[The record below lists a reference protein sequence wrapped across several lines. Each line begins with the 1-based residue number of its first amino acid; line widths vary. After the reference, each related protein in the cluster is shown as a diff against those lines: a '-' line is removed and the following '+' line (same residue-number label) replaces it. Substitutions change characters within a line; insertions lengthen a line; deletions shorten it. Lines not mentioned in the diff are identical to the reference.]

1 MAGIEPT
8 GSTWQPYAMIASRRI
23 ARLVGKAAIATFALI
38 GLIAIVAALT
48 LWLAARPVLNAAR
61 NDVQASPQLCASAST
76 IPKGYPVALRDM
88 QALEQSRWMVFREA
102 CHRHA
107 IASCATGPKPKL
119 TTTLGWMAFNQ
130 SYLNDCDVR
139 ALLLRQDALLG
150 RALNRLYP
158 GRNPETLTPAELDC
172 LAAVLRYGFN
182 KTAEERG
189 RCTLPKP
196 QAARAAQQPAP

>member
-1 MAGIEPT
+1 MAGIESP
-8 GSTWQPYAMIASRRI
+8 GSPWQPHGMIASRRT
-23 ARLVGKAAIATFALI
+23 ARTIGKAAIATLSLI
-38 GLIAIVAALT
+38 GLIATGAALT
-48 LWLAARPVLNAAR
+48 LWLAARPVLNAASK
-61 NDVQASPQLCASAST
+61 DAEATPQLCAAGQDT
-76 IPKGYPVALRDM
+76 PKGYPKALREIEPL
-88 QALEQSRWMVFREA
+88 ATSEYVVFRETCRRHGIA
-102 CHRHA
+102 GCHH
-107 IASCATGPKPKL
+107 
-119 TTTLGWMAFNQ
+119 MAGAPRSSGFELYRPA
-130 SYLNDCDVR
+130 YLSDCDVR

-172 LAAVLRYGFN
+172 LAAVLRYGFT

>member
-8 GSTWQPYAMIASRRI
+8 GSRWQPHAMIASRRI
-23 ARLVGKAAIATFALI
+23 ARSAGKAAIATFALI
-38 GLIAIVAALT
+38 GLIATVAALT
-48 LWLAARPVLNAAR
+48 LWLAARPILNAASR
-61 NDVQASPQLCASAST
+61 DAEATPQLCAGGPHM
-76 IPKGYPVALRDM
+76 PKGYPRALREIEPL
-88 QALEQSRWMVFREA
+88 ATSEYAVFRETCSRHGIA
-102 CHRHA
+102 GCHHMNGAPR
-107 IASCATGPKPKL
+107 S
-119 TTTLGWMAFNQ
+119 LGFQLYRPA
-130 SYLNDCDVR
+130 YLSDCEVR

-172 LAAVLRYGFN
+172 LAAVLRHGFN
-182 KTAEERG
+182 KIAEERG